1 MQQRSTRYLWVEH
14 LVREEVEWYQ
24 IRVGACQVIHMQA
37 IIHCFCL
44 AWFCIVLPIPF
55 SHHVEV
61 SICTTGMDVTPTPCH
76 TPTYIAHNNLRKLT
90 FASFFSTDAFSF
102 SCPCPTLIDLLQVR
116 KRLGHPIHI
125 SPSCCPYTQYLDNLQ
140 NSPLLF
146 VRFFTSIHPSCPFLC
161 HSTSGQKVAGDRRQV
176 VQDEEDYCAS
186 DRM

>member
-1 MQQRSTRYLWVEH
+1 MNGIKSGLGHARLFICRQSSTAFALLGFALSCPFLSH
-14 LVREEVEWYQ
+14 IMLKYQ
-24 IRVGACQVIHMQA
+24 YALQVWMS
-37 IIHCFCL
+37 
-44 AWFCIVLPIPF
+44 LPP
-55 SHHVEV
+55 
-61 SICTTGMDVTPTPCH
+61 PCH

-146 VRFFTSIHPSCPFLC
+146 VGFFTSIHPSCPFLC

>member
-1 MQQRSTRYLWVEH
+1 MVSNQGWGMPGYSYAGNHPLLLPC
-14 LVREEVEWYQ
+14 LV
-24 IRVGACQVIHMQA
+24 
-37 IIHCFCL
+37 
-44 AWFCIVLPIPF
+44 CIVLPIPF

-146 VRFFTSIHPSCPFLC
+146 VGFFTSIHHPVHSCVIVL
-161 HSTSGQKVAGDRRQV
+161 VDRR
-176 VQDEEDYCAS
+176 
-186 DRM
+186 

>member
-44 AWFCIVLPIPF
+44 AWFALSCPFLSHIMLKYQYALQVWMSLPP
-55 SHHVEV
+55 
-61 SICTTGMDVTPTPCH
+61 PCH
-76 TPTYIAHNNLRKLT
+76 TPTYIAHNNLHKLT

-102 SCPCPTLIDLLQVR
+102 SCPCPTFIDLLRVR

-146 VRFFTSIHPSCPFLC
+146 VGFFTSIHPSCPFLC

-176 VQDEEDYCAS
+176 VQDEEDHCAS